1 MPSARSSSEPGD
13 QVATTN
19 AEYAAAL
26 ARAVAG
32 AGIFSL
38 PLLMTMEMWWF
49 GFTLGGWMLVQLSLV
64 HLLVLVGLSRVAGFE
79 ESHSR
84 IDDLLDAFSAYG
96 VAALVSAALLLLF
109 GVIGPGMPLREMA
122 GKVLVQVIPASFGA
136 MIGAKLL
143 GGGAEI
149 EAREHWRDTYPGRL
163 FLMLAGALFLS
174 FTMAPTEE
182 MILIAQQVTPWHAL
196 AIVAASILGLHLLV
210 YRCGLGRGERRH
222 RPDGPLN
229 FVRFTL
235 PGYGIVVLASLYI
248 LWSYGRLAGI
258 DPAQAAIVVAVLG
271 LPAAIGAG
279 IARVVI

>member
-1 MPSARSSSEPGD
+1 MQDAHRSSR
-13 QVATTN
+13 VATTN

-32 AGIFSL
+32 ATIFCL

-49 GFTLGGWMLVQLSLV
+49 GFTLDGWMLVQFSLA

-79 ESHSR
+79 ESHSL
-84 IDDLLDAFSAYG
+84 IDDLLDALSAYG
-96 VAALVSAALLLLF
+96 VAALVSAVMLLLI
-109 GVIGPGMPLREMA
+109 GVIGPDVPPREAA
-122 GKVLVQVIPASFGA
+122 GKILVQVVPASFGA

-143 GGGAEI
+143 GGGDEI
-149 EAREHWRDTYPGRL
+149 EEREHWRDTYAGRL

-174 FTMAPTEE
+174 FTVAPTDE
-182 MILIAQQVTPWHAL
+182 MILIAQQATPWHAL
-196 AIVAASILGLHLLV
+196 AMIAVSIAALHLLV

-222 RPDGPLN
+222 RRDGPMT
-229 FVRFTL
+229 FFRFTV

-248 LWSYGRLAGI
+248 LWSYGRLDGVG
-258 DPAQAAIVVAVLG
+258 PGQAAMAVAVLA